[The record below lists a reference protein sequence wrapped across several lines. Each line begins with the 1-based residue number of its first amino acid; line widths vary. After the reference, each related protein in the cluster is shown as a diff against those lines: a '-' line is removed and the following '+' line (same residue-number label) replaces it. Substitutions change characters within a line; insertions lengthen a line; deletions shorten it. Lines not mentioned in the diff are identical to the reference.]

1 MMIDDGTQL
10 YLASSGGDG
19 RGRIASLLNYDLPT
33 KQHRRN
39 PYVNF
44 TLSMDEAT
52 PCLQIIDPADPSS
65 DVVDSLTLQ
74 LTHFE
79 YLVRVASGSLPAS
92 FSRQC
97 NEDFL
102 DFKLRLIKRL
112 DELIGETPSGD
123 EVNVQALTVD
133 EKGRAH
139 PDNIRIRVTQ

>member
-1 MMIDDGTQL
+1 MIDEGTKL

-33 KQHRRN
+33 SRHRRD
-39 PYVNF
+39 PY
-44 TLSMDEAT
+44 LSFVLDKDGAT
-52 PCLQIIDPADPSS
+52 PCMQIVDPAADGDGIIDT
-65 DVVDSLTLQ
+65 LTLQ

-102 DFKLRLIKRL
+102 DFKLRLITRL
-112 DELIGETPSGD
+112 DGLIGEEPTRD
-123 EVNVQALTVD
+123 EINLEALTVNN
-133 EKGRAH
+133 EGRVH
-139 PDNIRIRVTQ
+139 PENIRIRLDS

>member
-1 MMIDDGTQL
+1 MIDDGTQL

-33 KQHRRN
+33 KSHRRN
-39 PYVNF
+39 PYLYF
-44 TLSMDEAT
+44 TIAPDRAT
-52 PCLQIIDPADPSS
+52 PYLQVIDPAGTENDL
-65 DVVDSLTLQ
+65 VDSLNLQ

-79 YLVRVASGSLPAS
+79 YLIRVASGSLPAS

-112 DELIGETPSGD
+112 DERIGDTSSTD
-123 EVNVQALTVD
+123 EVNLQALD
-133 EKGRAH
+133 C
-139 PDNIRIRVTQ
+139 